1 MECRPDGTCLL
12 FRDATLKMQSSA
24 GSAGVGIHES
34 ERRMVRAN
42 QLKRKLKAGEQVIGC
57 FMPPPSP
64 LLVELCGAAGF
75 DFVLIDNE
83 HGPISAESAYPMILA
98 AESWNL
104 TAIARVGLHDKQEVL
119 KFLDLGIQGIMA
131 PQINTPEQA
140 EYSVA
145 ATKFVPR
152 GTRGLAGG
160 RAFGFG
166 MTMSA
171 PDAAQK
177 LNEEMLTL
185 LQFEHID
192 ALERLKSI
200 VKTPDLDVLF
210 VGPNDLAQSMGHPG
224 EPGHP
229 DVANVADEAVR
240 IARDAGVRT
249 GTTAFTPA
257 SAHQAF
263 ERGFDM
269 VVANAPGLFLESARN
284 MVMETFPGRKS

>member
-1 MECRPDGTCLL
+1 MVRPNLL
-12 FRDATLKMQSSA
+12 KQKLSA
-24 GSAGVGIHES
+24 GE
-34 ERRMVRAN
+34 
-42 QLKRKLKAGEQVIGC
+42 KVIGC

-104 TAIARVGLHDKQEVL
+104 TAIARVGSHDKQEVL
-119 KFLDLGIQGIMA
+119 KFLDLGIQGIMS
-131 PQINTPEQA
+131 PQINTAEQA

-160 RAFGFG
+160 RAFSFG
-166 MTMSA
+166 IGLSA
-171 PDAAQK
+171 SETAQK
-177 LNEEMLTL
+177 LNDEMLTL
-185 LQFEHID
+185 MQFEHID
-192 ALERLKSI
+192 ALDNLESI
-200 VKTPDLDVLF
+200 VQTPDLDVLF
-210 VGPNDLAQSMGHPG
+210 VGPNDLAQSMGRPG

-229 DVANVADEAVR
+229 DVTEAGNKAVR
-240 IARDAGVRT
+240 IARNAGVRT
-249 GTTAFTPA
+249 GTTAFTPE

-263 ERGFDM
+263 DRGFDM
-269 VVANAPGLFLESARN
+269 VVANAPGLFLESARR
-284 MVMETFPGRKS
+284 MVSETFPHRG